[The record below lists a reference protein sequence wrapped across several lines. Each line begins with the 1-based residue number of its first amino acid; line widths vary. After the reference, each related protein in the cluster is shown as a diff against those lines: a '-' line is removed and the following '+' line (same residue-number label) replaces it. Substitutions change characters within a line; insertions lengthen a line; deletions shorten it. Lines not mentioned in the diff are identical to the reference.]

1 MAAAKNL
8 VQFMKAFELLSR
20 PGGISIAELQEEL
33 EISRRSVYRLFESM
47 EELGYP
53 LTESYRDGKTKA
65 WALMS
70 EYVAARPSG
79 RVPRLSLNT
88 GETMMLY
95 QLLSRQTPLQE
106 SGMKKTIEALKNR
119 LEQFY
124 LENSSSEELRKFKDL
139 FLSLPGRYKMLEGK
153 EDIYTTLLRGALEQR
168 ICRGSYRSF
177 SAGEVQEMEFQP
189 LYFFEWNYGLYCFIQ
204 RQKDEAVRTMA
215 VERFESV
222 SLTDRPSRS
231 IPDFDP
237 LEQLTEAWALT
248 SGEALDIT
256 VRFSEQASPYIRER
270 EWKPNQK
277 IELESDG
284 SLILRLRASG
294 RRDIKSWILSFGSDA
309 ELLEPADLREEIR
322 RDVLALGSRYDL

>member
-8 VQFMKAFELLSR
+8 VQFMKAFELLSK

-33 EISRRSVYRLFESM
+33 ELSRRSVYRLFESM

-53 LTESYRDGKTKA
+53 LTESYRDGRTKA
-65 WALMS
+65 WSLMS
-70 EYVAARPSG
+70 EYVASRPSG

-106 SGMKKTIEALKNR
+106 SGMKKTIEALKKR

-124 LENSSSEELRKFKDL
+124 LENSSSEELRRFKDL

-153 EDIYTTLLRGALEQR
+153 EEIYTTLLQGALEQR
-168 ICRGSYRSF
+168 YCRGSYRSF
-177 SAGEVQEMEFQP
+177 KTGTAGEMDFLP
-189 LYFFEWNYGLYCFIQ
+189 LYFFEWNYGLYCFIL
-204 RQKDEAVRTMA
+204 RLEDEAVRTMA

-222 SLTDRPSRS
+222 RLTDRPCRS
-231 IPDFDP
+231 LPDFNP
-237 LEQLTEAWALT
+237 LTQLGEAWALT
-248 SGEALDIT
+248 SGEALDIA
-256 VRFSEQASPYIRER
+256 VRFSEKAAPYIRER

-294 RRDIKSWILSFGSDA
+294 RRDIKSWILSFGSEA
-309 ELLEPADLREEIR
+309 EVLEPQDLRDEIR
-322 RDVLALGSRYDL
+322 SELLALGRRYDL